1 MHSSFLG
8 TGGIL
13 TGMSDVLLTNLFFT
27 ITAVAVIVVTILIAI
42 GLYYVIG
49 ILRAVRDIAE
59 RVREG
64 SELIAGDA
72 AQLREE
78 ILSGSIFSALYA
90 KAAGIAGFGVAR
102 RARRKKKPEKEETHT
117 EDITEEH
124 TDE

>member
-1 MHSSFLG
+1 MG
-8 TGGIL
+8 
-13 TGMSDVLLTNLFFT
+13 DVLLTNLFFT
-27 ITAVAVIVVTILIAI
+27 ITAIAVIVVTILVAI

-90 KAAGIAGFGVAR
+90 KAAQMTGFATR
-102 RARRKKKPEKEETHT
+102 RAKRKKRAEKEQQSEAD
-117 EDITEEH
+117 EVAKEH
-124 TDE
+124 ADEQEIDSE

>member
-1 MHSSFLG
+1 
-8 TGGIL
+8 
-13 TGMSDVLLTNLFFT
+13 MSDVLLTNLFFT
-27 ITAVAVIVVTILIAI
+27 ITAVAVIVVTILVAI

-49 ILRAVRDIAE
+49 ILRAVRDVAE

-64 SELIAGDA
+64 SEIIAGDA

-90 KAAGIAGFGVAR
+90 KAAGMAGFGIRNKV
-102 RARRKKKPEKEETHT
+102 RRKKKSEKEQSQT

-124 TDE
+124 ADEQEIDIE